1 MEEAAAPQ
9 ARQVWGVV
17 LGFLPVKNSL
27 PLALPS
33 EFVSTQ
39 FPALNLLLLKDTGC
53 GSCLIPDTLRQVVPL
68 EGCIKSPSPLPRWSY
83 STGAGGTPHSTG
95 APAYPAHMSQ
105 TVPGWGA
112 WPGPTALPC
121 GPGRKERLQHGDHRS
136 RSFLRIPHL

>member
-53 GSCLIPDTLRQVVPL
+53 GSCLIPDTLIHPSNGTTCLNVSGIKQNLVHTRTESSIDQKPISVPVYL
-68 EGCIKSPSPLPRWSY
+68 KHVSKELSLKEKKKKKR
-83 STGAGGTPHSTG
+83 GT
-95 APAYPAHMSQ
+95 
-105 TVPGWGA
+105 
-112 WPGPTALPC
+112 
-121 GPGRKERLQHGDHRS
+121 
-136 RSFLRIPHL
+136 SFSHCFP